1 MLVYSTND
9 CSNRSNISDLDLKLN
24 IFPFQSGTQPRMMRE
39 HPHGTIWKLWGVGV
53 GVEVFFLPVFF
64 FTEFTLGVRTVAAAN
79 H

>member
-1 MLVYSTND
+1 
-9 CSNRSNISDLDLKLN
+9 
-24 IFPFQSGTQPRMMRE
+24 MMRE